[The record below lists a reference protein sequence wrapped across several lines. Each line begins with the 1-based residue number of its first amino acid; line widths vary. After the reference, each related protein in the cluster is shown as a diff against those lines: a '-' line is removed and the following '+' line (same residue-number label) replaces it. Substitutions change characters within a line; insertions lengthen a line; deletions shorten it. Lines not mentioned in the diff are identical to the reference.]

1 MCWPSALYRVALL
14 PDNYRLSALN
24 AERSHST
31 DSPVATASDRW
42 NEGLYCIL
50 PAAGPQVAVVLI
62 RRLFGRPPILY
73 DQFHWILSSLL
84 LVLVEAVL
92 VYVVT
97 LPYAQR
103 VEQVICKVAC
113 MSQRRQWTGVTLFYI
128 RNHSLSTKLDVFG
141 QSLIPR
147 AGTANKRLSSWERCA
162 GINIGQLFFYTDC
175 PLITNVYLLIVCCS
189 VPTTHIYLKSKR
201 VTSVDRHCNLV
212 SQVVIKAVTVTR
224 QILEKC
230 LEYECW
236 PIKPV
241 FGRI

>member
-62 RRLFGRPPILY
+62 RRNFGRPPVLY

-84 LVLVEAVL
+84 LVLVETVL

-103 VEQVICKVAC
+103 VAQVICKVAC

-128 RNHSLSTKLDVFG
+128 RNHSLSTKLVVFG
-141 QSLIPR
+141 QSLIPT
-147 AGTANKRLSSWERCA
+147 AGKAKKRLSSWERCA
-162 GINIGQLFFYTDC
+162 GFNIGHLFFYTDC